1 MRVSRKFSTLVR
13 DHYSGTNSGKAAQLI
28 EKIERGLK
36 GKVSV
41 DGLGPVDEFHIGGR
55 LATINLMDQIGI
67 RSNDN
72 VLDLGCGLGGAARFA
87 AANYGCNV
95 HGIDLTPEFVDVGN
109 YLNTKL
115 GLDDRVTLSHGNVL
129 NLKSLSSNIKEYDHA
144 YMMHVGM
151 NIKDK
156 KLLFQEASSKL
167 RKGAKFGIYDIMYF
181 DSETK
186 LDFPV
191 PWASSMETSACSTID
206 FYQDSL
212 EAAGLEII
220 AVNNRHKFAIEFF
233 DRVRKLQSQE
243 DYSPPSLG
251 LHLIMDSFQEKMKN
265 MIANVN
271 EERIAPIEVI
281 AVKT

>member
-28 EKIERGLK
+28 EKIEEGLK

-95 HGIDLTPEFVDVGN
+95 NGIDLTPEFVEVGN
-109 YLNTKL
+109 YLNNKL
-115 GLDDRVTLSHGNVL
+115 GLSDRVTLSHGNVL
-129 NLKSLSSNIKEYDHA
+129 NLKSLDTDEYDHA

-156 KLLFQEASSKL
+156 NLLFQEASSKM
-167 RKGAKFGIYDIMYF
+167 RKGAKFGIYDIMYL
-181 DSETK
+181 DSETE

-191 PWASSMETSACSTID
+191 PWASTMETNACSTID
-206 FYQDSL
+206 FYQHSL

-220 AVNNRHKFAIEFF
+220 SVNNRHKFAIEFF
-233 DRVRKLQSQE
+233 DRMQKLQTQE

-265 MIANVN
+265 MIVN
-271 EERIAPIEVI
+271 LKEGRIAPIEVI